1 MADELISMFNSMG
14 TSDRETLIVQ
24 FGRIMKCDENVS
36 RFFLESSDWN
46 VEKAVNTY
54 LATVGNNRMEVMQT
68 QVPRA
73 AFDSES
79 SIPQGTKIEAG
90 RTVTV
95 SWRFKNVGTVPWPMD
110 AKLIHVDGHNFG
122 FNKDLIVSA
131 SPGEIVTLPVA
142 FTMPTKPG
150 DYYGQWRMTCSTGFF
165 VEPVIIIVTVIP
177 GMGGTGEKDG
187 SDMMEMEM

>member
-1 MADELISMFNSMG
+1 MFSSMG

-54 LATVGNNRMEVMQT
+54 LTTVGSDTMGVVQT

-73 AFDSES
+73 LFDSES
-79 SIPQGTKIEAG
+79 SIPQGTKIKAG
-90 RTVTV
+90 MTVNV
-95 SWRFKNVGTVPWPMD
+95 NWRFKNVGSVPWPMD
-110 AKLIHVDGHNFG
+110 AKLIHVDGQDFG
-122 FNKDLIVSA
+122 FNQNVGVRA
-131 SPGEIVTLPVA
+131 APGEVVTLPIK
-142 FTMPTKPG
+142 FQMPTTPG

-165 VEPVIIIVTVIP
+165 VEPIIIIVTVVPSGGGGGGGVP
-177 GMGGTGEKDG
+177 GKASEDDSM
-187 SDMMEMEM
+187 MMET